1 MKYHEAVLQAKL
13 FGDYELALNPDALS
27 CNQTLLAEVTKKHS
41 QWEKSLDKIPADCL
55 VYIKNEDAVYN
66 PAVRPVLDPTTSIGV
81 AFYVLVHHVIE
92 VNAKDQFML
101 SYVELR

>member
-27 CNQTLLAEVTKKHS
+27 CNQTLLAEVTKNHS
-41 QWEKSLDKIPADCL
+41 QWEKSLDQIPADCL
-55 VYIKNEDAVYN
+55 TYVKNEDAVYN

-81 AFYVLVHHVIE
+81 AFHVLVTQVIE

-101 SYVELR
+101 SNVELK